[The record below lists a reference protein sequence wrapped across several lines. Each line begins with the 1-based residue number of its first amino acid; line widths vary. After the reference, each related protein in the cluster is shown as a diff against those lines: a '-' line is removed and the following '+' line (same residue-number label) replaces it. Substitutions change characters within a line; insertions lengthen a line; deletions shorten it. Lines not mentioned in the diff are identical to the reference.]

1 MIPISVMVTGVGTT
15 SFRVKGRFGVGRP
28 SDFSAPLR
36 PIVSWNITR
45 RCNLKCLHCYIDAGP
60 AEAGE
65 LSTEEALRLVDQM
78 AEVGVPLIL
87 FTGGEPL
94 ARPDFFQIAARAG
107 ELGIKLVLSTNGTLI
122 TPDVAK
128 RLKELGF
135 VYVGVSLDSIDER
148 FHDAFRGMPGSFAAA
163 LAGIKNALVA
173 GLDVGLRFTVTAKN
187 IHEVGQYVDFAAALG
202 VRRITFYHLSAAGR
216 AQKLPPDWW
225 YTPEQYRQFMET
237 LIAKARQYAG
247 RLEIETTLAP
257 FDGIY
262 LALMLGNGDEQ
273 YLKFVESTGGCGRKI
288 ISIYP
293 NGDVYP
299 CQFIDFYKLGNVRE
313 KPLKEILTPDK
324 LEPFIHT
331 EKYLRGPKCSACPYK
346 QYCKGGDRARAHY
359 LTGDTFGDD
368 PLCPIPSLLLNKP
381 QQPKTP
387 PHAAHQPQ

>member
-1 MIPISVMVTGVGTT
+1 M
-15 SFRVKGRFGVGRP
+15 
-28 SDFSAPLR
+28 
-36 PIVSWNITR
+36 
-45 RCNLKCLHCYIDAGP
+45 
-60 AEAGE
+60 
-65 LSTEEALRLVDQM
+65 
-78 AEVGVPLIL
+78 
-87 FTGGEPL
+87 
-94 ARPDFFQIAARAG
+94 
-107 ELGIKLVLSTNGTLI
+107 LSTNGTLI
-122 TPDVAK
+122 TPEVAK

-135 VYVGVSLDSIDER
+135 VYVGISLDSIDER
-148 FHDAFRGMPGSFAAA
+148 FHDAFRGAPGSFAAA
-163 LAGIKNALVA
+163 LAGIKNALAA
-173 GLDVGLRFTVTAKN
+173 GLDVGLRFTITAKN

-225 YTPEQYRQFMET
+225 CTPEQYRQFMET

-262 LALMLGNGDEQ
+262 LALTLGNGDEQ

-293 NGDVYP
+293 DGDVYT

-346 QYCKGGDRARAHY
+346 QHCKGGDRARAHY
-359 LTGDTFGDD
+359 LTGNAFGDD
-368 PLCPIPSLLLNKP
+368 PLCPIPSLFGRP
-381 QQPKTP
+381 Q
-387 PHAAHQPQ
+387 

>member
-1 MIPISVMVTGVGTT
+1 VGTT
-15 SFRVKGRFGVGRP
+15 SFKVKGRFGVGRP

-122 TPDVAK
+122 TADVAK

-163 LAGIKNALVA
+163 LAGIKNALA
-173 GLDVGLRFTVTAKN
+173 TGLDVGLRFTVTAKN

-202 VRRITFYHLSAAGR
+202 VKRVTFYHLSAAGR

-262 LALMLGNGDEQ
+262 LALTLGNGDEQ

-331 EKYLRGPKCSACPYK
+331 DKYLRGPKCSACPYK

-359 LTGDTFGDD
+359 LTGDAFGDD

-381 QQPKTP
+381 QQP
-387 PHAAHQPQ
+387 

>member
-15 SFRVKGRFGVGRP
+15 SFKVKGRFGVDKP
-28 SDFSAPLR
+28 SDFSAPFR

-65 LSTEEALRLVDQM
+65 LSTSEALDVVDQM

-94 ARPDFFQIAARAG
+94 TRPDFFEIAGYAR
-107 ELGIKLVLSTNGTLI
+107 ERGIRLVLSTNGTLI
-122 TPDVAK
+122 TPEVAK
-128 RLKELGF
+128 RLREVGV
-135 VYVGVSLDSIDER
+135 VYVGVSLDSASAE
-148 FHDAFRGMPGSFAAA
+148 FHDRFRGVAGSFAAA
-163 LAGIKNALVA
+163 LAGIKNAIAA
-173 GLDVGLRFTVTAKN
+173 GLDVGLRFVVTAKN
-187 IHEVGQYVDFAAALG
+187 IHEVGSYVDFAASLG

-216 AQKLPPDWW
+216 AQKLEEDWW
-225 YTPEQYRQFMET
+225 YTPRQYREFIET

-257 FDGIY
+257 YDGIY
-262 LALMLGNGDEQ
+262 IALTVGGGDSK
-273 YLKFVESTGGCGRKI
+273 YLEFVESTGGCGRKI

-313 KPLKEILTPDK
+313 RRLREILTPER
-324 LEPFIHT
+324 LAPFVET
-331 EKYLRGPKCSACPYK
+331 DKYLRGPRCSSCPYK
-346 QYCKGGDRARAHY
+346 KFCKGGDRARAY
-359 LTGDTFGDD
+359 YMSGDMFGDD
-368 PLCPIPSLLLNKP
+368 PLCPIPALFGNE
-381 QQPKTP
+381 
-387 PHAAHQPQ
+387 AGGRN